1 VAPKGALQDFTE
13 VETLELI
20 CKNNEVIQLRRDD
33 ADTGNAE
40 VKLFDF
46 VLVVLEVVN

>member
-1 VAPKGALQDFTE
+1 MALKGALQGFTE

-20 CKNNEVIQLRRDD
+20 CKNHEVTQLGRDD
-33 ADTGNAE
+33 ADTSHAE
-40 VKLFDF
+40 VNLFDF